1 MRRLWPQGG
10 LWRQPDFLKLWS
22 AETISVFGSQFSQ
35 LALPLVA
42 VILLD
47 ASAFAVSALFVVEFL
62 PFILFALPAGV
73 WVDRL
78 RRKPI
83 LVIGDLGRALL
94 LGSIPLAYLFD
105 ALTLGHVYVVAF
117 LVGVCTVF
125 FDVAYQSYL
134 PSLVERDQL
143 VDGNSK
149 LEISRATSQLAGPGA
164 AGAIVGALG
173 GPFAVLLDAISFVF
187 SAVFLFA
194 IRRKETLPEPDADS
208 KRPSMLTEARE
219 GLRFVI
225 QNRYL
230 RAISICTGTSN
241 FFFSMSGA
249 LIVVYAIRELDMSPA
264 ALGLAFSLGNVGPL
278 LAAFTT
284 SRISNRLGVG
294 PTILWT
300 AVLFSTSS
308 LFLPLA
314 PKSYPLPFL
323 VAFGVIAGFAGVAY
337 NITQVSFRQAICPER
352 MQGRM
357 NSVIRFLVWG
367 TMPLGA
373 LLGGALGTWFGL
385 RSALWVAAIG
395 ALFAF
400 VPILLSPVPKLREIP
415 EPVEEPLPSEAEAAG
430 GLLPAAA
437 GALPPGD

>member
-1 MRRLWPQGG
+1 
-10 LWRQPDFLKLWS
+10 LWRQPEFLKLWT

-42 VILLD
+42 VLLLD

-105 ALTLGHVYVVAF
+105 ALTLGHLYVVAF

-149 LEISRATSQLAGPGA
+149 LEISRSTSQLAGPGA

-173 GPFAVLLDAISFVF
+173 APFAVLLDAISFAF

-194 IRRKETLPEPDADS
+194 IRRKETLPEPHAGAQ
-208 KRPSMLTEARE
+208 RPSMLTEARE
-219 GLRFVI
+219 GLRFVFR
-225 QNRYL
+225 NRYL
-230 RAISICTGTSN
+230 RAISMCTGTSN

-249 LIVVYAIRELDMSPA
+249 LIVVYAVRELDMSPA

-284 SRISNRLGVG
+284 SQISNRLGVG

-323 VAFGVIAGFAGVAY
+323 VAFGVVAGFAGVAY

-373 LLGGALGTWFGL
+373 LLGGALGTWFGI

-400 VPILLSPVPKLREIP
+400 LPILLSPVPKLREMP
-415 EPVEEPLPSEAEAAG
+415 EPDEEPLPSEAEASG
-430 GLLPAAA
+430 GLLVAA
-437 GALPPGD
+437 GAAPPAAD